1 MVSPECPGRATFLI
15 SKASG
20 PIPFFLPGIQS
31 CCLVMQQPSCNQ
43 ELGAQARMMRSWVEA
58 GAGSLGMWR
67 LGTLLFELVFWVL
80 QPQALLTTT
89 GHQLLLPCGSGLET
103 AGAGGGCAPDPDPL
117 FPLCWGTGHR
127 GTVLS
132 QGRRTRGPGRLA
144 GLPLGAGPPGPES
157 KACSLCPWRGES

>member
-1 MVSPECPGRATFLI
+1 MVSPEGPGRATFLI

-20 PIPFFLPGIQS
+20 PILCFLLGIQS

-67 LGTLLFELVFWVL
+67 LGTFLFELVFWVS
-80 QPQALLTTT
+80 QPQALLTAT

-103 AGAGGGCAPDPDPL
+103 EGAGGGCAPDPDPL
-117 FPLCWGTGHR
+117 FPLCWGTGAS
-127 GTVLS
+127 GD
-132 QGRRTRGPGRLA
+132 GPLA
-144 GLPLGAGPPGPES
+144 GEKDEGTWTAGPASHWERGPPGPASET
-157 KACSLCPWRGES
+157 CY